1 MSEDDP
7 TSERIP
13 IGKYEER
20 KVHLLVRFDASGDDG
35 ELGVRVTEGPHPTG
49 GKS

>member
-7 TSERIP
+7 TSVRFP
-13 IGKYEER
+13 ICKYKEC

-35 ELGVRVTEGPHPTG
+35 ELGVGLIDGPHSTG